1 MPTAHHPDRE
11 RYSGIG
17 FAQQP
22 TQNAANLTVPSMQ
35 PPHTGAAA
43 NGILFGM
50 PIGQHPDRE
59 RYSGVGFGHP
69 PTQSAANL
77 ASPCGVGFA
86 HPPTQSAAN
95 MASPS
100 GVGFPHP
107 STQTAANMAFPST
120 LPRTATV
127 VNSNGLGIPIAQN
140 YERVQGSSV
149 RFAQHANL
157 GMPGPA
163 APRTAEPSH
172 TQIDPRT
179 SVTEANREEQ
189 ERVTEPQGR
198 NADVED
204 DDDDEDDT
212 MPDLNLRRPGERTGD
227 GAAGGVGG
235 TPENEIRPHSI
246 EIRPREAAE
255 LNEMLTGV
263 ERVQSL
269 ITDKAIADWMK
280 LPASTGV
287 SSKLHFV
294 RNILRVLSPKTRKK
308 YVAAIREF
316 KRWFAHE
323 VPHLLRDDFPEDAK
337 MAHEDE
343 VGYLLGMD
351 RGAAWESAPDE
362 DCLFHGPRITRWRL
376 KMFITYCSTE
386 SPKQARMLARLNP
399 KTPIRKR
406 VACSVS
412 MVKARFTALKTQCRA
427 ETVLLEGEDLTT
439 NVDEVAVVVSL
450 MMRQQYKK
458 FKE

>member
-77 ASPCGVGFA
+77 ASPSGVGFA

-100 GVGFPHP
+100 GV
-107 STQTAANMAFPST
+107 
-120 LPRTATV
+120 
-127 VNSNGLGIPIAQN
+127 
-140 YERVQGSSV
+140 
-149 RFAQHANL
+149 
-157 GMPGPA
+157 

-179 SVTEANREEQ
+179 SVTEANHKEQ

-204 DDDDEDDT
+204 DDDDEDDA

-269 ITDKAIADWMK
+269 ITNKAIADWMK